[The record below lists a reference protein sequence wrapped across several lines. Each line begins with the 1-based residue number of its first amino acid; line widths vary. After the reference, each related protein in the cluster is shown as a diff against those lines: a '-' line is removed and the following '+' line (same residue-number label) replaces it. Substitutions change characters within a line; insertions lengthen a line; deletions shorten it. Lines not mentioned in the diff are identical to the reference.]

1 MRLKLGMVGGGEG
14 AFIGAVHRLA
24 ARMDDEYELVAGAF
38 SSDAQNC
45 LRTGQWL
52 HISPDRCY
60 ADYQQMALAESVR
73 ADGIDVVAIVTPNYL
88 HATVAT
94 AFLNVGIDVI
104 CDKPLCTSYTEGLEL
119 AQTVRDSGRQL
130 FLTHN
135 YSAYPLVRE
144 ARSRILAG
152 ELGEIRYIEVE
163 YLQQWLAT
171 DLEVT
176 GNKQASWRAD
186 PQKAGAG
193 CIGDIGTHAW
203 QLALFVTD
211 MVPSAISAELSSL
224 VAGRQLD
231 DDVRVQMRYHN
242 GAKGRLWASQVACG
256 EENGLRLRIYGTE
269 GSLEFSQE
277 NPNQLWIKPFDKAA
291 YCITRASLAQYKEN
305 RDLARVP
312 AGHPEGY
319 LEGFA
324 QIYREVAQCLRE
336 GSQAAPLLPKIDTGL
351 QGMAFIDAAQRSNNN
366 NGEWIDLSEYQIY
379 R

>member
-38 SSDAQNC
+38 SSDVQNC
-45 LRTGQWL
+45 QRTGQLL
-52 HISPDRCY
+52 HVSPDRCY
-60 ADYQQMALAESVR
+60 DDYQQMARAEAAR

-88 HATVAT
+88 HAPVAI
-94 AFLNVGIDVI
+94 AFLNAGIDVI
-104 CDKPLCTSYTEGLEL
+104 CDKPLCTSYAEGLQL
-119 AQTVRDSGRQL
+119 AQTVRESGRQL

-152 ELGEIRYIEVE
+152 ELGDIRYIEVE

-171 DLEVT
+171 KLETT
-176 GNKQASWRAD
+176 GNKQANWRAD

-193 CIGDIGTHAW
+193 CIGDVGTHAW
-203 QLALFVTD
+203 QLAQFVTD

-224 VAGRQLD
+224 IAGRQLD

-256 EENGLRLRIYGTE
+256 EENGLRLRIYGSLA
-269 GSLEFSQE
+269 SLEFLQE
-277 NPNQLWIKPFDKAA
+277 NPNQLLIKPFDSPA
-291 YCITRASLAQYKEN
+291 YYITRASLSQYQEN

-324 QIYREVAQCLRE
+324 QIYREAAKCLRE
-336 GSQAAPLLPKIDTGL
+336 GPQAAPLLPRIDTGL
-351 QGMAFIDAAQRSNNN
+351 QGMAFIDAAKRSSNHH
-366 NGEWIDLSEYQIY
+366 GQWIDLSDYT
-379 R
+379 